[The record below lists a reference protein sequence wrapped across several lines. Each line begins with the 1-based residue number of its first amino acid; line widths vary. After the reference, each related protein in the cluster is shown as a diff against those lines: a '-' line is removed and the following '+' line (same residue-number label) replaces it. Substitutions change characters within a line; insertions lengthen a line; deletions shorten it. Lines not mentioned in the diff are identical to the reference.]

1 VIVETSQDT
10 IDLSFDSKA
19 TNILVKVSGGLDSA
33 IVLYMLCEYASNE
46 RPDLNIIVMTANDW
60 KKPYQVAFAE
70 KIINWHRSKFPL
82 VNILEHET
90 SQLEHGSDYI
100 KGQQDLKDKVMEKY
114 DIHISCNGI
123 NALPPKDVLPFRN
136 NKNIVQDGPVDDRY
150 GRSDQW
156 DLGKKRFSMLRN
168 LDKKGV
174 AELYT
179 KFNLHDSLKNVTRS
193 CESSNAEK
201 TNNFTTHCGHCWWC
215 SERKWG
221 FGTL

>member
-1 VIVETSQDT
+1 MIVETSQDT

-33 IVLYMLCEYASNE
+33 IVLYMLCEYANNE

-100 KGQQDLKDKVMEKY
+100 KGQQDLKD
-114 DIHISCNGI
+114 
-123 NALPPKDVLPFRN
+123 
-136 NKNIVQDGPVDDRY
+136 
-150 GRSDQW
+150 
-156 DLGKKRFSMLRN
+156 N
-168 LDKKGV
+168 L
-174 AELYT
+174 
-179 KFNLHDSLKNVTRS
+179 
-193 CESSNAEK
+193 
-201 TNNFTTHCGHCWWC
+201 
-215 SERKWG
+215 
-221 FGTL
+221 

>member
-1 VIVETSQDT
+1 MIVETSQDT

-46 RPDLNIIVMTANDW
+46 RPDLNIITMTANDW

-90 SQLEHGSDYI
+90 SQLEHGYNYI

-123 NALPPKDVLPFRN
+123 NALPPQGIVFRN
-136 NKNIVQDGPVDDRY
+136 DRNVVQDGPTDDRY
-150 GRSDQW
+150 GRAGQW

-179 KFNLHDSLKNVTRS
+179 KFNLHDSLKNITRS
-193 CESSNAEK
+193 CESHRAEK

-215 SERKWG
+215 NERKWG